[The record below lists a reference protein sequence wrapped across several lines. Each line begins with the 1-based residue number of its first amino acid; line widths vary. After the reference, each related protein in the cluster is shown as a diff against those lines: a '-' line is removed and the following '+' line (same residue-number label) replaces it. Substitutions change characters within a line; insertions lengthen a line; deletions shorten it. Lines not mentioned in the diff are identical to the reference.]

1 VTGDHKITGT
11 NSIDTSSGMKEA
23 DKWLNKETRAT
34 NAMHAIFQHVYDI
47 KSSNMFQT
55 NGNSP
60 SSFSY
65 GDEHVPGL
73 NFQVVGIGMG

>member
-1 VTGDHKITGT
+1 
-11 NSIDTSSGMKEA
+11 
-23 DKWLNKETRAT
+23 
-34 NAMHAIFQHVYDI
+34 MHAIFQHVYDI